1 MYQLY
6 CEICNWKKITDG
18 SDVKDMVELKTSPIP
33 RGIPKRNVEDE
44 KVVTQSPK
52 PQKKRYRCPHCGRV
66 VFSKK
71 IADPQ
76 GDLNAKKAR
85 EAHERE
91 SLEAKEKMWSEQEE
105 RRRMHEKNR
114 SDGREDGS
122 E

>member
-1 MYQLY
+1 MRNNVSTVLRDLQL
-6 CEICNWKKITDG
+6 EEN
-18 SDVKDMVELKTSPIP
+18 SPIP

-76 GDLNAKKAR
+76 GDLDAKQAR